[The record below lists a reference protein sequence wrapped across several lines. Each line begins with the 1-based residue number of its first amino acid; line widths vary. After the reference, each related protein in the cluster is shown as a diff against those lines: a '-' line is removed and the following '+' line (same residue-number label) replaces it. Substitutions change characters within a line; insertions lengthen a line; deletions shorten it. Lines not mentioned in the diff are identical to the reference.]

1 MSAPFQTSHACFP
14 NWGSD
19 GRRKEPHW
27 CGGEVSFKNPAQV
40 TECLSD
46 GQGIGVLVPKSCSS
60 HSPWLD
66 IGVAIT
72 SDDDYDHPTAEGT
85 MVLVLS
91 VVVPW
96 AFRNAKAF
104 QGIDQEAGE
113 TRCSLAIALGPSFLS
128 HLKTKIG

>member
-1 MSAPFQTSHACFP
+1 MSL
-14 NWGSD
+14 
-19 GRRKEPHW
+19 
-27 CGGEVSFKNPAQV
+27 KNLAQI
-40 TECLSD
+40 TECLLD
-46 GQGIGVLVPKSCSS
+46 DQGICVLVPKSGGG

-66 IGVAIT
+66 VGVVVT
-72 SDDDYDHPTAEGT
+72 FGDDQNHPATEGT

-96 AFRNAKAF
+96 AFRNAKAL

-113 TRCSLAIALGPSFLS
+113 ARRGLAKALGPSFLS